1 MVGQIE
7 LEDYLKSINRESLN
21 ILDYIP
27 TGRVNAITRHAL
39 AIRTGISDR
48 QVRDLI
54 HYARRDIPILNMQDG
69 RGYFIPNM
77 NDDVE
82 RDMLAAYVR
91 QEENR
96 LRSIGWALAS
106 ARQTCRNCGI
116 EWRDK
121 RWNGK
126 KRKGSR
132 VA

>member
-7 LEDYLKSINRESLN
+7 LEDYLKSINMESLN

-69 RGYFIPNM
+69 RGYFIPDM
-77 NDDVE
+77 NDGVE
-82 RDMLAAYVR
+82 RELLAAYVR
-91 QEENR
+91 QEEKR
-96 LRSIGWALAS
+96 LKSIGWALAS

-121 RWNGK
+121 KRDGK
-126 KRKGSR
+126 KRKR
-132 VA
+132 VEVA